1 MAGEPE
7 RPTNIFLLMAEA
19 EPEVL
24 DAIAEG
30 LRPFAQ
36 AVTGPAPKDS
46 PKPANIFALMA
57 DADPALMDTIIEGV
71 RPFAQAANGPAPAPQ
86 PKS

>member
-36 AVTGPAPKDS
+36 A
-46 PKPANIFALMA
+46 
-57 DADPALMDTIIEGV
+57 
-71 RPFAQAANGPAPAPQ
+71 ANGPAPAPQ